1 MPLASQRLGHLNT
14 HHSSAANYGAG
25 LRVLDISSIPSD
37 PTGAGVC
44 EAGFF
49 DIHPEDDGAEGGG
62 IVAFTGTWSSY
73 AYFKSGLIYINT
85 IERGSFVV
93 KMTSKAC
100 AEVK

>member
-1 MPLASQRLGHLNT
+1 LKVLILVFPPT
-14 HHSSAANYGAG
+14 ANYGAG
-25 LRVLDISSIPSD
+25 LRVLDVSSIPSD

-49 DIHPEDDGAEGGG
+49 DIHPEDDMAEGGG

-73 AYFKSGLIYINT
+73 AYFKSGFIYINT

-93 KMTSKAC
+93 KMTSKTCPGA
-100 AEVK
+100 